1 MALAEEIHSQDLI
14 KPYADIIIDA
24 IRSAWKEWVN
34 SPFFGKWSSR
44 GRATFVWETVTDSL
58 KDKFRET
65 RDIYILDKGTTV
77 LFVVKQEI
85 AFRFKLADKSGR
97 SKNVQTKSARSF
109 HDPELDYNLLAE
121 SGVSSDIPRVEVVYS
136 LNKTATQIDNIKMI
150 ARDKSA
156 LVWNT
161 SLISTQESFVEVF
174 DVSNNIVDNESKAK
188 RRFKPKSTDTVRKN
202 AVGEQ

>member
-1 MALAEEIHSQDLI
+1 MALAEEIRAHDLI
-14 KPYADIIIDA
+14 NPYADIIVES
-24 IRSAWKEWVN
+24 IRSAWMEWLR

-44 GRATFVWETVTDSL
+44 GRATFVWETVMDSL
-58 KDKFRET
+58 KDKFKGNS
-65 RDIYILDKGTTV
+65 DVYILDKGTTV

-97 SKNVQTKSARSF
+97 SKNVQTKSAKSF
-109 HDPELDYNLLAE
+109 HDPELHYNLLGE
-121 SGVSSDIPRVEVVYS
+121 SGIASDISRVEVVYS

-161 SLISTQESFVEVF
+161 SLVSTQSSFVEL
-174 DVSNNIVDNESKAK
+174 DDISNNTVDSEPKAK
-188 RRFKPKSTDTVRKN
+188 RRFKGKSTETVIKK
-202 AVGEQ
+202 AVGEM